1 MLVDFVWNV
10 FSKTGSID
18 SYVFMKEIEANEIET
33 NEIEANEFEANQI
46 EANQSNEAEQGV
58 KQEAI
63 TLG

>member
-18 SYVFMKEIEANEIET
+18 SYVFMKEIEANEIEA
-33 NEIEANEFEANQI
+33 NDIEANHI